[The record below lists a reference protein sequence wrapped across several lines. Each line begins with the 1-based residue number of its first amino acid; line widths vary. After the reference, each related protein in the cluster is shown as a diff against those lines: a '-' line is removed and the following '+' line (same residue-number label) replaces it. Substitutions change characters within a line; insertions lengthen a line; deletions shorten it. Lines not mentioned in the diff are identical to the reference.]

1 MTPAQEAAAL
11 WGSAENRGYSVEAR
25 LSMALAALKFFGGLA
40 ERVEALAEEW
50 STRPTWTCRRHA
62 AEWAHVAKL
71 RATLDGEK
79 T

>member
-40 ERVEALAEEW
+40 ERVEALADEVDEYN
-50 STRPTWTCRRHA
+50 REMARQI
-62 AEWAHVAKL
+62 